1 MLCTFHQSPLSLI
14 FPHLPRFP
22 HAFRKTSPHEV
33 SIDLSL
39 NLGIAWT
46 ANKNQISKYL
56 RSEFPGGQLGCRM
69 LESTSHTSFGSRFV
83 AKSSLRTATMGTTR
97 KYKSLQAI
105 LPGFLMWHQT
115 THEPIASVV
124 SLCCCVLRF
133 N

>member
-22 HAFRKTSPHEV
+22 HAFRKTSPHKV

-46 ANKNQISKYL
+46 ANKNKISKYL
-56 RSEFPGGQLGCRM
+56 RSEFPEDSSAVGCWNR
-69 LESTSHTSFGSRFV
+69 LRTLLLDRRFV